1 MTKRILTIAFA
12 VGSLSLAACSSE
24 PSDLRPE
31 KKVSL
36 DAVPPGTRSTPN
48 LDNAANKSAHDTQ
61 QQVQLNH
68 DEHSNE
74 LKGGAKSIDK
84 KEETTAKDAVENHE

>member
-1 MTKRILTIAFA
+1 MIKRILTLVITF
-12 VGSLSLAACSSE
+12 GSLSLAACSSE

-48 LDNAANKSAHDTQ
+48 LDNAANNSGHDQ
-61 QQVQLNH
+61 QDDAMLNH
-68 DEHSNE
+68 DP
-74 LKGGAKSIDK
+74 GANQMEVNTTVPK
-84 KEETTAKDAVENHE
+84 KEKANDADSVENHE

>member
-1 MTKRILTIAFA
+1 MTKRILTIALV

-24 PSDLRPE
+24 PSDLRPGL
-31 KKVSL
+31 KVSL
-36 DAVPPGTRSTPN
+36 DAVPPGTRSTDN
-48 LDNAANKSAHDTQ
+48 LDNAADRSAHDTQ

-74 LKGGAKSIDK
+74 IKGEPKSVDK
-84 KEETTAKDAVENHE
+84 KEETTTKDAVENHE